1 MMSVP
6 RKVTAMWAMTMLQQS
21 KDPFGIKREE
31 IKRKRSGDGEFQT
44 LLDKEIQAL
53 KDEKR

>member
-1 MMSVP
+1 
-6 RKVTAMWAMTMLQQS
+6 MWAMAMLQQG

-31 IKRKRSGDGEFQT
+31 IRRKRSGDGEFQT

-53 KDEKR
+53 KDERK

>member
-1 MMSVP
+1 
-6 RKVTAMWAMTMLQQS
+6 MWAMTMLQQS
-21 KDPFGIKREE
+21 KDPFGLKRED